1 MQSKHLAT
9 LCLLLVATWAAPAAE
24 IIPLAGTW
32 RFALDRLNTGV
43 GERWFERALSER
55 VSLPGAL
62 PAQGIGDDV
71 TVETRWTG
79 SISDQSYFTEQRF
92 APYRQPGN
100 VKVPFWLQ
108 PNKYYAGAAWYQ
120 RDIEIPAAWA
130 GRRVV
135 LTLER
140 PHWQTTVWLDS
151 RQIGS
156 NDSLSTPHVYDFGVG
171 LAAGRHTLTLR
182 VDNSLIVDIGVNSHS
197 ITDHTQ
203 GNWNG
208 VVGQIELTATAPMW
222 IEDLQV
228 YPHVVSHAVTVKGR
242 LGHAVPLGAG
252 GTVALVAGPKGGA
265 AAGQVVNAAVGPD
278 GHFEAQY
285 PLGAGAEIWD
295 EFHPALYIFKAT
307 LPNGEYR
314 SVTFGLREIAA
325 DGTQFVLNGHKIFIR
340 GTLECC
346 IFPTTGHPP
355 TEVEPWKRIIRA
367 AKSYGLNL
375 FRFHSWC
382 PPEAAFIAGDEL
394 GFYFQVEAASW
405 PNESTTLGDGQPVDA
420 WLEAE
425 SGRILRAYGNHPSF
439 ILMVA
444 GNEPGGQ
451 HADPWLAAWLRRR
464 EAEDPRRLFSS
475 GSGWPELAE
484 NQFHV
489 TPEPRIQHWDQGLA
503 SRINA
508 RPPETTTDY
517 RDFIAARHV
526 PVVSHEIGQ
535 WCVYPNFDEIP
546 KYSGYLKPRNF
557 EIFRDSLAAHHL
569 ADQAHAFLI
578 ASGRLQTL
586 CYKEEIESALRT
598 PGMGGF
604 ELLDLHDFPGQGT
617 ALVGVLDP
625 FWEPKGYVTA
635 EQYRRFCNHTVPL
648 ARLARRVFTTDEVLE
663 ADVEVAHFGP
673 APLAGVVTRWRLE
686 TATGQVVAQ
695 GELPQRDIPLG
706 NGTVLGH
713 VRADLHGVAAPAQC
727 RLVVGLAGTEFENDW
742 DIWVYPAPGAATTA
756 ADGVLETF
764 RLDDRA
770 LAALDAGGTVLLL
783 IAPDHLK
790 GDARSPVALGFSSI
804 FWNTSWTQGQAPHT
818 LGILCD
824 PRHPALAAFPTEDHS
839 NWQWWYVVS
848 RAGAMILDDLPAELR
863 PIVQVIDDW
872 FTNRRLGLV
881 FEARIGRG
889 RLLVSSVDWSRDDNP
904 VMRQLRASLRHY
916 AAGPQFA
923 PAVTITAGQIQNLM
937 RP

>member
-1 MQSKHLAT
+1 MQSKHLVT
-9 LCLLLVATWAAPAAE
+9 LCLVLAATWAAPAAE
-24 IIPLAGTW
+24 TIPLAGTW

-43 GERWFERALSER
+43 GEHWFERALSER
-55 VSLPGAL
+55 VSLPGSL

-92 APYRQPGN
+92 APYRQPGY

-108 PNKYYAGAAWYQ
+108 PDKYYAGAAWYQ
-120 RDIEIPAAWA
+120 RDIDIPTAWT

-156 NDSLSTPHVYDFGVG
+156 NDSLSTPHVYEFGVG
-171 LAAGRHTLTLR
+171 LTAGRHTLTLR
-182 VDNSLIVDIGVNSHS
+182 VDNSLIVDIGTNSHS

-208 VVGQIELTATAPMW
+208 VVGRIELTATAPAW
-222 IEDLQV
+222 IEDLQI
-228 YPHVVSHAVTVKGR
+228 YPHVASRSVTVKG
-242 LGHAVPLGAG
+242 LVGHGAPLGLDA
-252 GTVALVAGPKGGA
+252 TVALVAGPTAVA
-265 AAGQVVNAAVGPD
+265 ADSRVVQAAVGPD
-278 GHFEAQY
+278 GRFEAQY
-285 PLGAGAEIWD
+285 PLGAGAETWD
-295 EFHPALYIFKAT
+295 EFHPALYMLKAT

-314 SVTFGLREIAA
+314 SVTFGLREIGTE
-325 DGTQFVLNGHKIFIR
+325 GTQFVLNGRRIFIR

-346 IFPTTGHPP
+346 IFPATGHPP
-355 TEVEPWKRIIRA
+355 TDVEPWRRIIRV

-405 PNESTTLGDGQPVDA
+405 PNESTTLGDGRPVDA

-444 GNEPGGQ
+444 GNEPGGN
-451 HADPWLAAWLRRR
+451 HVNPWLSAWLRRR

-475 GSGWPELAE
+475 ASGWPELVE

-569 ADQAHAFLI
+569 ADQAHAFLL

-635 EQYRRFCNHTVPL
+635 ERYRRFCNHTVPL
-648 ARLARRVFTTDEVLE
+648 ARLARRVFTTAEALE
-663 ADVEVAHFGP
+663 AEVEVAHFGP

-686 TATGQVVAQ
+686 TAAGKVVAQ
-695 GELPQRDIPLG
+695 GELPRRDIPLG
-706 NGTVLGH
+706 NGTALGH
-713 VRADLHGVAAPAQC
+713 VRADLQAVPAPAQC
-727 RLVVGLAGTEFENDW
+727 RLIVGLAATEFENDW
-742 DIWVYPAPGAATTA
+742 DIWVYPAPRASTA
-756 ADGVLETF
+756 DVDGVLETS

-770 LAALDAGGTVLLL
+770 LAALDAGGAVLLS
-783 IAPDHLK
+783 IAPDQVK
-790 GDARSPVALGFSSI
+790 GDARGPVALGFSSI

-839 NWQWWYVVS
+839 NWQWWYTVS

-881 FEARIGRG
+881 FEARVGRG
-889 RLLVSSVDWSRDDNP
+889 RILVSSIDWSRDDNP
-904 VMRQLRASLRHY
+904 VTRQLRLSLRRY
-916 AAGPQFA
+916 AAGPQCA
-923 PAVTITAGQIQNLM
+923 PAVTLTAGQIRSLM